1 MQPLQIYLLGD
12 FRLDRGGRPLPPI
25 ASRGGRSLFAYLIMH
40 RRRRHSRD
48 ELASTFW
55 PDLAQPRRRL
65 SHALWQ
71 IQDVLGELEG
81 GERYL
86 DATPE
91 TLGFNT
97 AAPYWLDVE
106 EFERRLRD
114 VGQSLHRPSGASDL
128 EELRAGVELYRGDF
142 LSGFYDDWVVAE
154 QERLREQYL
163 GGLAEIVQLTKS
175 QGRYDEALAYARRLS
190 HHDPLREDIYREL
203 MRLCVLVGRSSEAL
217 HEYERCRSVLA
228 EELGTE
234 PEAESAQLYHH
245 IAQRR
250 AAPPPASDVELTAAP
265 GDLPLVGRNRELK
278 ELVDSLNELLAG
290 RGGVVLVEG
299 EPGVGKTRLLAEAAR
314 DAHWLGLRVLWA
326 TCEDVGTAYPY
337 QALADA
343 VGAHLTP
350 LVTEQLVGRIDDVW
364 LSEAARVVPALGSML
379 PAAEAAT
386 LRGAD
391 ATHRMR
397 EALTRLLLG
406 LAATNPT
413 VVVLDDLHSADE
425 ETLDVLRTLSG
436 RLDGSN
442 LLLLITYRAHEARDR
457 LAVRDVADAL
467 AQVTT
472 RRLVLEPLSLS
483 GTAQLVARAT
493 SSRTASTAA
502 ARLHQETGGNPLF
515 VLETLRALDEAGELE
530 LLAST
535 NGQVPV
541 ARNVQEI
548 VTRRIGRLP
557 PSAQK
562 IAAVAAV
569 MATSIDLG
577 TLSVASGM
585 RREDVADA
593 VDVLVRADVL
603 AGDSAAVAF
612 RHSLLRRAVYEQ
624 LPEPRRRELHTRVGE
639 TLEATRPDA
648 VELLA
653 RHFLTARRW
662 RKALRYL
669 QLAAERAQA
678 LHAHAT
684 AAAHYESAVACAER
698 VPLSAESRFDLLA
711 AAEDVLGLLGRRDA
725 QDRVLERMDELAA
738 DDMRRRAEV
747 RIRRAWW
754 FAHSDRFADAER
766 VARQALS
773 LTSRIDNVQRR
784 GAALTVLGTAI
795 GWSGRP
801 ADAVPHLK
809 AAVSANQH
817 DPALQA
823 ESRWALGNVL
833 RDLSRYDAAADELT
847 CAYTLY
853 QEADD
858 AAGQANAMGALA
870 GVYMETGRSAAA
882 EACFRQALTRCRSI
896 GFRRGEAVNLSN
908 LAKLQYYCGD
918 VAAAQK
924 QLSDAVAAC
933 SGLGDRRLEA
943 FARAHAANMRHR
955 VLGEDDAASDDAE
968 AALALAREIG
978 NRDMEAECRSVL
990 ASIACR
996 AGRLDEAR
1004 ERLGSSVSLAR
1015 ISGDRWVEVHVQRT
1029 AAQIA
1034 LHGGRTD
1041 AALATL
1047 DAALRICEDFN
1058 VATPVAELVAL
1069 RAAALLQLGR
1079 SQEALASTR
1088 ATLDSPHSARGHRH
1102 LLHYWHA
1109 RALQASGQD
1118 AEAAQAFTAAHD
1130 ALLALLR
1137 GLPEATCRRAVEHVP
1152 EHRVIVA
1159 AWQAAQPRPIPISA
1173 PDADQ
1178 ATHGSKQAAEQVA
1191 PEPTIELSSDDVVV
1205 GNVRGGTHFPR
1216 SHEELLEWFPDDV
1229 ECLDYLEW
1237 LRWPEGFV
1245 CPYCGSNQGW
1255 KTSKGDWSCGGC
1267 HRRVSVTTGTIF
1279 HRTRTPLTTWF
1290 GTAWYM
1296 TNQKTAGISAKSL
1309 QRALELGSYQTAWTM
1324 LHRFRSVMV
1333 RPGREL
1339 LSGTVEVDEALL
1351 ETAAPRKPRRGAAGK
1366 PLVAVA
1372 VETRN
1377 PKGVGRARLRVVPDA
1392 GKDTLTRFIRECV
1405 EPGSEILTGG
1415 WGGDQGLLAA
1425 GYSHMPI
1432 TAGSVVPALAPALA
1446 PAPAVRHVASLFKNS
1461 LIDAYQ
1467 RYPDRH
1473 LQAYCDEWVFRFN
1486 RRTPRPKGVL
1496 FFELMGLAVV
1506 ADPMAL
1512 RRPWRSGN

>member
-1 MQPLQIYLLGD
+1 MQSLKIYLLGD

-25 ASRGGRSLFAYLIMH
+25 ASRAGRSLFAYLIMH

-71 IQDVLGELEG
+71 IQDVLGDLEG
-81 GERYL
+81 GDRYL

-91 TLGFNT
+91 TLGFNA

-106 EFERRLRD
+106 EFEQRLRHVSQD
-114 VGQSLHRPSGASDL
+114 PDRPRGASDL

-154 QERLREQYL
+154 QERLRERYL
-163 GGLAEIVQLTKS
+163 GALAEIVQLTKS

-217 HEYERCRSVLA
+217 REYERCRSVLA
-228 EELGTE
+228 EELGAE
-234 PEAESAQLYHH
+234 PEADTVQLYHH

-250 AAPPPASDVELTAAP
+250 AAPPPVSDVELTAAP

-290 RGGVVLVEG
+290 RGGAVLVEG
-299 EPGVGKTRLLAEAAR
+299 EPGVGKTRLLAETAR
-314 DAHWLGLRVLWA
+314 DAQWLGLRVLWA
-326 TCEDVGTAYPY
+326 TCEEIGTAHPY
-337 QALADA
+337 QALAGA
-343 VGAHLTP
+343 VGAQLTP
-350 LVTEQLVGRIDDVW
+350 LVTEQLAGRIDDVW
-364 LSEAARVVPALGSML
+364 LREAARVVPALGSIL

-391 ATHRMR
+391 ATQRMR
-397 EALTRLLLG
+397 EAFTRLLLG

-442 LLLLITYRAHEARDR
+442 LLLLITYRAQEARDR
-457 LAVRDVADAL
+457 PAVRAVAEAL
-467 AQVTT
+467 AQDPST

-502 ARLHQETGGNPLF
+502 PRLHRETGGNPLF
-515 VLETLRALDEAGELE
+515 VLETLRALHEAGELE
-530 LLAST
+530 LLASA
-535 NGQVPV
+535 NGQLPV

-548 VTRRIGRLP
+548 TTRRVGRLP

-577 TLSVASGM
+577 TLSEASGM
-585 RREDVADA
+585 RPEDVADA
-593 VDVLVRADVL
+593 VNVLIRADVL
-603 AGDSAAVAF
+603 TGAAAVAF

-624 LPEPRRRELHTRVGE
+624 LPGPRRRELHARVGE
-639 TLEATRPDA
+639 SLEATRPDA

-653 RHFLTARRW
+653 RHFLTARHW

-669 QLAAERAQA
+669 RLAAERAQA

-684 AAAHYESAVACAER
+684 AAAHYESALACAER

-711 AAEDVLGLLGRRDA
+711 AAEDVLGILGRRDA
-725 QDRVLERMDELAA
+725 QDRVLEGMDELVAG
-738 DDMRRRAEV
+738 DMRRRAEV
-747 RIRRAWW
+747 RVRQAWW
-754 FAHSDRFADAER
+754 FAHTDRFADAER

-773 LTSRIDNVQRR
+773 LARRIDDPESL
-784 GAALTVLGTAI
+784 GAALTVLGTTM
-795 GWSGRP
+795 GWRGRP
-801 ADAVPHLK
+801 ADAVPHLE
-809 AAVSANQH
+809 AAVSANEH

-833 RDLSRYDAAADELT
+833 RDLSRYDAAADQLT
-847 CAYTLY
+847 RAYSLY
-853 QEADD
+853 QEAND

-870 GVYMETGRSAAA
+870 AVYMETGRSAAA
-882 EACFRQALTRCRSI
+882 EACYLQALMRCRSI

-908 LAKLQYYCGD
+908 LAKNQYFCGD

-924 QLSDAVAAC
+924 QLSDALAAC

-955 VLGEDDAASDDAE
+955 VLGEDDAACDDAE

-978 NRDMEAECRSVL
+978 NRDLEAESSSVL

-1015 ISGDRWVEVHVQRT
+1015 TSGDRWVEVHVQRT

-1034 LHGGRTD
+1034 LHDGRTD

-1118 AEAAQAFTAAHD
+1118 AEAAQEFTAAHD

-1137 GLPEATCRRAVEHVP
+1137 GLPEALRLHALEHVP
-1152 EHRVIVA
+1152 EHRAIVA
-1159 AWQAAQPRPIPISA
+1159 AWQAAQPRPTPISA
-1173 PDADQ
+1173 A
-1178 ATHGSKQAAEQVA
+1178 AAIRAAGGSKQADEQVA
-1191 PEPTIELSSDDVVV
+1191 PEPATEPSSDDVVIA
-1205 GNVRGGTHFPR
+1205 NVHGGTHFPR
-1216 SHEELLEWFPDDV
+1216 SQEELLEWFPGDF
-1229 ECLDYLEW
+1229 ECRDYLEW

-1245 CPYCGSNQGW
+1245 CPYCGWKQGW

-1296 TNQKTAGISAKSL
+1296 TNQKTAGVSAKSL
-1309 QRALELGSYQTAWTM
+1309 QRALELGTYQTAWTM
-1324 LHRFRSVMV
+1324 LHRYRSVMV

-1339 LSGTVEVDEALL
+1339 LSGSVEVDEALL
-1351 ETAAPRKPRRGAAGK
+1351 ESAGPRKPRRGAGGK

-1372 VETRN
+1372 VET
-1377 PKGVGRARLRVVPDA
+1377 PKPRGYGRARLRVVPDA
-1392 GKDTLTRFIRECV
+1392 GKDTLTRFVRECV

-1415 WGGDQGLLAA
+1415 WADDDGLIAA
-1425 GYSHMPI
+1425 GYSHKPI
-1432 TAGSVVPALAPALA
+1432 TADSVVPALAA
-1446 PAPAVRHVASLFKNS
+1446 APAVRHVTSLFKNS
-1461 LIDAYQ
+1461 LIYAYQ

-1486 RRTPRPKGVL
+1486 RRTSRPRGML
-1496 FFELMGLAVV
+1496 FFELMGLAVLG
-1506 ADPMAL
+1506 DPMAL